1 MNKKVLIAICILYWN
16 TLLVAQYKYDNTLYH
31 TVYLEDLPH
40 ALKQSG
46 HHLLLDVRSP
56 GEYNDTS
63 MYDNLNI
70 GRLKGSKNITIR
82 ELDKRLNEIQ
92 AYKTDPVFLYC
103 SHSQRSRRA
112 GKLLRDSG
120 FTNVIN
126 VNGGMTEFHLIKD
139 NSKKLNS
146 LFEKNTF
153 FNLVSPESAYKLI
166 TSKKQLTILD
176 VRSDSSF
183 MSLTNDEKVNSF
195 GKINGSIHIPLA
207 DLKTKLTS
215 IPKTKPVLLVDAY
228 GDESIIAA
236 AILHEHGI
244 KVIQVLF
251 NGMDEW
257 VYSDNFN
264 GKEKVWE
271 QSNAFGFISSVEFDT
286 RMRKNPPPCIID
298 IRTNDEFNNQDKVM
312 TYHNRG
318 HIQNA
323 INIPEGEL
331 SSRLNELE
339 KYKSSEV
346 IVYGLSSA
354 PEAFGAAKYLAN
366 QGFKSVKVLTGGI
379 WDLRWK
385 AANNKGLSRMM
396 SWVVDV
402 PEDNL

>member
-1 MNKKVLIAICILYWN
+1 MNKKIIIALSFLLWN
-16 TLLVAQYKYDNTLYH
+16 TLLMAQYKYDNTLYH
-31 TVYLEDLPH
+31 TIYLEDLPQ
-40 ALKQSG
+40 ALKHSG

-56 GEYNDTS
+56 GEYSDTS

-139 NSKKLNS
+139 HSKKLNS
-146 LFEKNTF
+146 LFEKNTS

-166 TSKKQLTILD
+166 TSKKHLTILD
-176 VRSDSSF
+176 VRSDSSY
-183 MSLTNDEKVNSF
+183 MSLTNDEKTNSF
-195 GKINGSIHIPLA
+195 GKIKGNIHIPLA
-207 DLKTKLTS
+207 DLKTKLAS
-215 IPKTKPVLLVDAY
+215 IPKSNPVMLVDSY

-236 AILHEHGI
+236 AILHENGFN
-244 KVIQVLF
+244 VINVLF

-257 VYSDNFN
+257 VNSDYFN

-271 QSNAFGFISSVEFDT
+271 QSNAFGFISSMEFDT
-286 RMRKNPPPCIID
+286 RMRKSSAPCIID
-298 IRTNDEFNNQDKVM
+298 IRTSDAFNNQDKVM
-312 TYHNRG
+312 AYHNRG

-323 INIPEGEL
+323 INIPEEEL
-331 SSRLNELE
+331 SSRMSEVE
-339 KYKSSEV
+339 KYKSSDV
-346 IVYGLSSA
+346 IVYAFSSA
-354 PEAFGAAKYLAN
+354 PEAFSAAKYLAN
-366 QGFKSVKVLTGGI
+366 QGFKSVKVLTGGL
-379 WDLRWK
+379 WGLRWK
-385 AANNKGLSRMM
+385 AANIKGLSRMM
-396 SWVVDV
+396 IWVVDV